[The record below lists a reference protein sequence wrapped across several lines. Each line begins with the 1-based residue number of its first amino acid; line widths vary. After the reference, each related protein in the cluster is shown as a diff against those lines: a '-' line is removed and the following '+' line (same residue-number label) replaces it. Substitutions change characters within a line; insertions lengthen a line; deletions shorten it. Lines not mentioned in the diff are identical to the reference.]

1 LQGAVASAAESKGR
15 FVPELTLTSWFF
27 QKVPKKLSKKE
38 VREAPLLK
46 RLACIAK
53 GHFLR

>member
-1 LQGAVASAAESKGR
+1 VS
-15 FVPELTLTSWFF
+15 LTSWFF
-27 QKVPKKLSKKE
+27 QKKPRKLKREE
-38 VREAPLLK
+38 VRELPLLK